1 MLLALLLAALLGHPR
16 FPVREAASAHLAAH
30 VDAAL
35 PLLVMLERSPD
46 AEVSYRAGVLVTAWV
61 QEHADEISRTV
72 YPTGWTCHPWISSK
86 PPQHLWPVG
95 VGSWWHDV
103 ECQYLDRV
111 PHAVG
116 SFEPD
121 WLRYREATRLLVR
134 DLIARR
140 VPLAVIRAF
149 LDTMAREDMHWW
161 ATHRPHGKNP

>member
-1 MLLALLLAALLGHPR
+1 MLAMILLALLGHDR
-16 FPVREAASAHLAAH
+16 FPVREASSSWLSQR

-35 PLLVMLERSPD
+35 PALTLLERGPCPE
-46 AEVSYRAGVLVTAWV
+46 AAYRAGVLVTSWI
-61 QEHADEISRTV
+61 QEHADELSRTLL
-72 YPTGWTCHPWISSK
+72 PTGWTCHPWISSK